1 MDNSMIS
8 LCMIVP
14 GQLDRK
20 WLFRIADLS
29 NHQLLPFERLPYADA
44 SMEGKNNDSLFLRQ
58 EYQGYPLYSMQLFEW
73 SPYLDE
79 YDGKWKQD
87 AHPSEESWIEVIKGF
102 ESCKQIISLLK
113 NGYDLTFDYERS
125 HNLLFACKGKR
136 ILEAVLVTPNDLQV
150 SGKRIWLNE
159 KCNKLPIVSIYDYWI
174 YPCKNRY
181 SPNSPR
187 FYLSTMAVEKTELIQ
202 VRPVNETIK
211 ILLSS
216 RVKSLLDLSRSDRQV
231 LQHALKVL
239 PNTSFINDIATSL
252 ECTETEAKTFLD
264 QFLSSTSQQI
274 DADSYDVR
282 MVEFVVEHNARL
294 AQELQARIEEK
305 WQKDHQSQIQ
315 AANQMI
321 ESIRSNAQVQQKQL
335 AEQLEKTKN
344 QIEAEQKH
352 LDELR
357 QELKKVDDTL
367 IEHTIE
373 IEETKKLKQE
383 IEEQIKQRLAKL
395 HTEKAACMVEE
406 AFLNPPTALTI
417 NSEKTISS
425 HLFFEETSEGKIQV
439 AGSSNEVIYTLS
451 DALQDICVS
460 QTNEY
465 LAHLLIAAASANQSL
480 LIAGPSASIIADLF
494 SCAISGQPCAHIQLG
509 NASDIQG
516 IVSEIQSSKAVV
528 ICMDDALEPGKYD
541 LCRAVMDS
549 LPNKKIVI
557 TARHRE
563 SLYMEPESLFA
574 EFFPVLTEWFI
585 QSLDRP
591 QPYFMNGLEYL
602 SFSFG
607 KEEKRKARNDVRK
620 WFSGEYL
627 SPLLQESVTK
637 LLANILKS
645 ATPNIYQRLSI
656 EFVCLPLLLCLR
668 KTSRIK
674 EMLHDSATL
683 NQEEIDRILL
693 FAGEKHE

>member
-87 AHPSEESWIEVIKGF
+87 AHPSEESWIEVIRGF

-321 ESIRSNAQVQQKQL
+321 ESIRGNAQVQQKQL
-335 AEQLEKTKN
+335 AEQLEKIKN
-344 QIEAEQKH
+344 QTEAEQKH

-383 IEEQIKQRLAKL
+383 IEEQIKRRLAKL

-406 AFLNPPTALTI
+406 AFLNSPPTLTI
-417 NSEKTISS
+417 NSETASS
-425 HLFFEETSEGKIQV
+425 HFVFKEAPKERILDV
-439 AGSSNEVIYTLS
+439 GSVSEVINTLS
-451 DALQDICVS
+451 DGLQEIIS
-460 QTNEY
+460 FQMSEY
-465 LAHLLIAAASANQSL
+465 LSYLLIAAATINQSL
-480 LIAGPSASIIADLF
+480 LIAGPAAGIIADYYA
-494 SCAISGQPCAHIQLG
+494 CAISGQPCAHIQLQ
-509 NASDIQG
+509 NVSDIRT
-516 IVSEIQSSKAVV
+516 IVSKVLSSKAEVV
-528 ICMDDALEPGKYD
+528 CMEDALEPGKYD
-541 LCRAVMDS
+541 LYRTVMDS
-549 LPNKKIVI
+549 LPDKKFVI
-557 TARHRE
+557 TVRHRE
-563 SLYMEPESLFA
+563 SLYMEPESLFS

-585 QSLDRP
+585 QSLNKPRYYYID
-591 QPYFMNGLEYL
+591 
-602 SFSFG
+602 G
-607 KEEKRKARNDVRK
+607 KKLLNISIGKDEKRKACNEVKK
-620 WFSGEYL
+620 WLSDEYL
-627 SPLLQESVTK
+627 SPLLKESVSK
-637 LLANILKS
+637 LLVCIRRVS
-645 ATPNIYQRLSI
+645 TPETYQKVSI